1 MIKVTIE
8 IIPGGYVE
16 GRRTIG
22 LMHIA
27 NISNLARQSDYRVD
41 LTEGENPLA
50 GTKAFACT
58 VYVRDHDR
66 NQSVWSLIAAALAAA
81 KNAESERGAMKTDSS
96 S

>member
-1 MIKVTIE
+1 MIKLTVE
-8 IIPGGYVE
+8 IIPGGYIE

-22 LMHIA
+22 RMQIA

-58 VYVRDHDR
+58 VYVRGHDR
-66 NQSVWSLIAAALAAA
+66 NQSVWSLVAAALTAARSADSEREAA
-81 KNAESERGAMKTDSS
+81 KPDSS

>member
-1 MIKVTIE
+1 MIRVVIE
-8 IIPGGYVE
+8 IFPGGYAE

-22 LMHIA
+22 LMHIG
-27 NISNLARQSDYRVD
+27 NISDLARRSDYRVD

-50 GTKAFACT
+50 GTKAFTRT

-81 KNAESERGAMKTDSS
+81 KGAELDQNSE
-96 S
+96 

>member
-8 IIPGGYVE
+8 IIPGGYAE

-27 NISNLARQSDYRVD
+27 NISDLARRSDYRVD
-41 LTEGENPLA
+41 LTEGENSLA
-50 GTKAFACT
+50 GTKSFTCT

-66 NQSVWSLIAAALAAA
+66 HQSVWSLIEKAIAAG
-81 KNAESERGAMKTDSS
+81 KDAEFGRGSR
-96 S
+96 